1 MLLLICE
8 IAHSWMNFKLQS
20 NTYEILFMNHGR
32 NVSQSHY
39 SKMVAPNHSLQV
51 SGGFFQER
59 KKKKTSGYSTM
70 IIIIIILPL
79 DFTQ

>member
-51 SGGFFQER
+51 SGVFFQER
-59 KKKKTSGYSTM
+59 KKKKLQATA
-70 IIIIIILPL
+70 L
-79 DFTQ
+79 